1 MKLAIRPLTPER
13 WSDLEAIFAA
23 KGCSIAKMCWCMA
36 YRRSG
41 KRGEL
46 PKGMTQ
52 SKANRAELKAITDSG
67 TPPGLIAYDGKK
79 PVGWISLGPREDFKR
94 LEKSPIMKPV
104 DDQPTWS
111 VICFVVPSEYRG
123 QGVAHALLEGGIAY
137 AKKHG
142 AKRVEGYPVDKKGPQ
157 NDDNLWFGTKGMF
170 DQAGFEVIAR
180 RKPTRPVVRLALV
193 RK

>member
-41 KRGEL
+41 QRGEL

>member
-1 MKLAIRPLTPER
+1 VKLAIRPLTPER
-13 WSDLEAIFAA
+13 WPDLEAIFAA

-46 PKGMTQ
+46 PKGMTH

-67 TPPGLIAYDGKK
+67 TTAGLIAYDGKK

-104 DDQPTWS
+104 DDKPTWS

-142 AKRVEGYPVDKKGPQ
+142 AKRVEGYPVDKTGPQ

-180 RKPTRPVVRLALV
+180 RKPARPVVRLALV

>member
-1 MKLAIRPLTPER
+1 MSVETG
-13 WSDLEAIFAA
+13 FY
-23 KGCSIAKMCWCMA
+23 C
-36 YRRSG
+36 
-41 KRGEL
+41 
-46 PKGMTQ
+46 
-52 SKANRAELKAITDSG
+52 